1 MVTTEGYLFF
11 PPLVES
17 DEEKQK
23 LKKFNHHSFFGN
35 PCFHWLSG
43 HGNKFLVLFAKDLIV
58 NCLTLQ
64 THTGKNRYCSHQI
77 PAFPH
82 KSTYPLRTEL
92 IDELRLIRSSASLA
106 LRVYAHG

>member
-1 MVTTEGYLFF
+1 MVTTEGYMFF

-17 DEEKQK
+17 DEETQK

-35 PCFHWLSG
+35 PCFHWISG

-64 THTGKNRYCSHQI
+64 THTSKTATARTRYLPFHTNPLI
-77 PAFPH
+77 PYEQNL
-82 KSTYPLRTEL
+82 SM
-92 IDELRLIRSSASLA
+92 S
-106 LRVYAHG
+106 YA